1 MPVARLPRSAA
12 CRLLAATAAV
22 AVALSLP
29 SCRFRTVRAPV
40 ILISVDTLR
49 SDHLPAYGYR
59 GVATPALDA
68 LRGDAVL
75 FARAYSHVPLT
86 LPSHATIFTGLAPP
100 QNGVRDNYGFPLGG
114 GMPTLAQ
121 WLGQAGYATGAA
133 VSSSVLEKSTG
144 IARGFL
150 FYDDSVGT
158 ADKRDGDVAEAA
170 LTRWIS
176 QHRREPFFAFL
187 HLYEPH
193 APCAPPEPY
202 RSRFSNAYDG
212 EIARADEIVGA
223 LLAKLKEWDIYDRAL
238 IVFLSDHGEGLGEH
252 GEAEHGVFLYREA
265 IQVPLLI
272 KFPRRAR
279 AGERIEEVA
288 GLTDVLP
295 TVAGTLGLAPPP
307 ALPGRDW
314 SRPTA
319 PASSAAPASPDRRI
333 YSETLYPRLRLGWS
347 DLASLT
353 DRSYQYIE
361 APRPELYDL
370 REDPAERNNL
380 APRLDAEFRRRKLEL
395 ASISRSPAVAETA
408 DPERA
413 RKLAALG
420 YLTAGSPDSVAGAG
434 ALPDPKDRIGTLKLQ
449 TTIGRLFAQKN
460 YPELI
465 RACREFLAA
474 NPATIEISRMLAD
487 AQEKTGDREGA
498 IATLRQGLKDSE
510 ATATPDRRAAA
521 RERLAYLL
529 VQAGRTSE
537 ALALGDGADYTDSA
551 ALNALGAAEAESG
564 RLPRARA
571 LFERALS
578 LDPNDPLSNRNL
590 GTVLLRLG
598 EIAPARERLEQAV
611 RLDPKSAP
619 ALASL
624 GSARAR
630 SGDEPGAAAAWQKAV
645 ELDPSQYEAL
655 YNLAIAA
662 GRRGDV
668 AFARTALRR
677 FVSEAPPRLFAHELQ
692 EARRILGSLPG

>member
-1 MPVARLPRSAA
+1 LRASLATAVLLVTISA
-12 CRLLAATAAV
+12 CRSRPAH
-22 AVALSLP
+22 
-29 SCRFRTVRAPV
+29 APV

-49 SDHLPAYGYR
+49 SDHLPAYGYH

-68 LRGDAVL
+68 LRRDSVL
-75 FARAYSHVPLT
+75 FARAYAQVPLT
-86 LPSHATIFTGLAPP
+86 LPSHATLFTGLAPP
-100 QNGVRDNYGFPLGG
+100 QNGVRDNYGFPFSNGI
-114 GMPTLAQ
+114 PTMAQ
-121 WLGQAGYATGAA
+121 WLESAGYATGAS
-133 VSSSVLEKSTG
+133 VSSSVLEKGTG
-144 IARGFL
+144 IARGFG
-150 FYDDSVGT
+150 FYDDAVGS
-158 ADKRDGDVAEAA
+158 ADKRDGGIAEST

-176 QHRREPFFAFL
+176 DHRGQPFFAFL

-193 APCAPPEPY
+193 APYAPPDPY
-202 RSRFSNAYDG
+202 RTRYANAYDG
-212 EIARADEIVGA
+212 EIARADEIVGSF
-223 LLAKLKEWDIYDRAL
+223 LTKLKEWGLYDGAL
-238 IVFLSDHGEGLGEH
+238 IVFLSDHGEGLGDH

-272 KFPRRAR
+272 KFPRGKR
-279 AGERIEEVA
+279 AGETVEEVA

-295 TVAGTLGLAPPP
+295 TVSGALALAPPP

-314 SRPTA
+314 SR
-319 PASSAAPASPDRRI
+319 SGAAADRRI

-353 DRSYQYIE
+353 DQSYQYIE

-370 REDPAERNNL
+370 HKDPAERNNL
-380 APRLDAEFRRRKLEL
+380 APQLGAEFRRLRLEMARL
-395 ASISRSPAVAETA
+395 ARSPAAAQTT

-413 RKLAALG
+413 KKLASLG
-420 YLTAGSPDSVAGAG
+420 YLTGSAGASG
-434 ALPDPKDRIGTLKLQ
+434 PLPDPKDRIGTLGLQ

-474 NPATIEISRMLAD
+474 NPANIEISRMLAD
-487 AQEKTGDREGA
+487 AQEKTGDRKGA
-498 IATLRQGLKDSE
+498 IATLRQGLENSA
-510 ATATPDRRAAA
+510 ATAAPDRQTEA
-521 RERLAYLL
+521 RQRLAYLL
-529 VQAGRTSE
+529 VREGRTAE
-537 ALALGDGADYTDSA
+537 AVALGDGADYTDPSV
-551 ALNALGAAEAESG
+551 LNALGAARAQAGELA
-564 RLPRARA
+564 PARA

-598 EIAPARERLEQAV
+598 EIEPARERLEQAV
-611 RLDPKSAP
+611 RLDASSAP
-619 ALASL
+619 AWASL

-630 SGDEPGAAAAWQKAV
+630 LGDEAGAAAAWQKAV
-645 ELDPSQYEAL
+645 DLDPSQYEAL

-668 AFARTALRR
+668 ALARTALKR
-677 FVSEAPPRLFAHELQ
+677 FVSQAPRERYARELE